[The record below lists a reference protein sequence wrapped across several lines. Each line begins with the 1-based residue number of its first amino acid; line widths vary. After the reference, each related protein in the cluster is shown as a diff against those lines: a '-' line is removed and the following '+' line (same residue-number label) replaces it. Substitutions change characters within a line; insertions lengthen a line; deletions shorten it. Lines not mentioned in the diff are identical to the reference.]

1 MVARPLPARQLTV
14 GFLET
19 IGQGHKSRREDTRP
33 AAAQPPIWDDSLGA
47 IHTARTQEPR
57 RSNRP
62 DAPVI
67 WIAVLVGVAAVG
79 VAAWL
84 GIRNGATPV
93 VPTASAAEAPSA
105 EPTPVNKQ
113 DARPTSTRRRESLRS
128 PVNPDTASS
137 TKVFDGAAETPEQT
151 STSVTQTAP
160 FVNVGGAGTGPGQPS
175 SNPSPTVLVATL
187 PEDNFVYSSQGTGV
201 TPPRLMS
208 LGFPQPLV
216 RGFDT
221 RTSTLELLV
230 SKIGTVERAKIS
242 SPSRNWQ
249 DAMLLSRAKT
259 FQFVPAQRNG
269 DPVRYR
275 FVMTV
280 DTTP

>member
-1 MVARPLPARQLTV
+1 
-14 GFLET
+14 
-19 IGQGHKSRREDTRP
+19 
-33 AAAQPPIWDDSLGA
+33 
-47 IHTARTQEPR
+47 
-57 RSNRP
+57 
-62 DAPVI
+62 
-67 WIAVLVGVAAVG
+67 
-79 VAAWL
+79 
-84 GIRNGATPV
+84 
-93 VPTASAAEAPSA
+93 
-105 EPTPVNKQ
+105 
-113 DARPTSTRRRESLRS
+113 
-128 PVNPDTASS
+128 
-137 TKVFDGAAETPEQT
+137 
-151 STSVTQTAP
+151 
-160 FVNVGGAGTGPGQPS
+160 
-175 SNPSPTVLVATL
+175 VLVATL